1 MVLTHIYLLA
11 GCGISLWLCTH
22 SVTSRGAAIGRLF
35 NLAGV
40 LATGVGDAMGG
51 CCLLLDAGFFDAG
64 FFDAGSKRWFLMLG
78 SGCCGF

>member
-11 GCGISLWLCTH
+11 GCGISLWLCTD
-22 SVTSRGAAIGRLF
+22 SVTSRGVAIGRLF

-51 CCLLLDAGFFDAG
+51 CCLLLDAG
-64 FFDAGSKRWFLMLG
+64 SLMLG
-78 SGCCGF
+78 SLMLVPSAGS